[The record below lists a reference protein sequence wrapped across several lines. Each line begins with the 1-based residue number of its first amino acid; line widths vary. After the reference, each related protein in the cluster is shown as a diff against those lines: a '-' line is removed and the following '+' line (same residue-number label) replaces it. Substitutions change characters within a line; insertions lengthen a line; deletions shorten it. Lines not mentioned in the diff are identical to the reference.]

1 MLTRLLTKKVPY
13 TYTRAGYYY
22 FSRRV
27 PADLLSHY
35 SYPRIVQGLKTRSAQ
50 TAKSRALVAAA
61 KLDEYWS
68 HLRMT
73 DPDLIGRSLVK
84 AGYKTYSRNT
94 QLDAS
99 MNSEQHITLSEALET
114 YLTQKGANKPKTFK
128 AAAQRAC
135 SYLVDACG
143 TKTLAEYTRAD
154 ALSYRDYLIA
164 KGLVGSSV
172 SRVIS
177 SIRAVFNFAI
187 SEYALD
193 LKNPFVGMYFDKSA
207 GVSKR
212 LPIPIDD
219 IIKVQHLCRTIDDD
233 LRWLVALISDT
244 GMRLAE
250 GAGLLKRDIIL
261 DADIPHI
268 SLKPHPWRPLK
279 TSGSQRDIPL
289 VGASLW
295 AAQRLSEAFPDSPH
309 AFPRYNRKDI
319 TNSNSASAA
328 LNKWLHQ
335 YVPNGCTMHSFR
347 HSMRDRLRAV
357 ECPSDIIDQIGG
369 WATEGVGH
377 SYGEGYSIEVCLKW
391 VNKLNGFDR
400 V

>member
-1 MLTRLLTKKVPY
+1 M
-13 TYTRAGYYY
+13 
-22 FSRRV
+22 
-27 PADLLSHY
+27 SHY

-68 HLRMT
+68 HLRMA
-73 DPDLIGRSLVK
+73 DPDLIGRSLLK
-84 AGYKTYSRNT
+84 SGYGSFARNT
-94 QLDAS
+94 QLDVSSAT
-99 MNSEQHITLSEALET
+99 EQCITLPEALET
-114 YLTQKGANKPKTFK
+114 YVTQKGAGKPKSFE

-143 TKTLAEYTRAD
+143 AKNLAEYTRAD

-172 SRVIS
+172 GRVIS

-212 LPIPIDD
+212 LPIPIED
-219 IIKVQHLCRTIDDD
+219 IRKVQNQCRLIDDD
-233 LRWLVALISDT
+233 LRWLVALVSDT

-250 GAGLLKRDIIL
+250 GAGLLKSDIIL

-268 SLKPHPWRPLK
+268 SLKPHLWRPLK
-279 TSGSQRDIPL
+279 TTGSQRDIPL
-289 VGASLW
+289 AGASLL
-295 AAQRLSEAFPDSPH
+295 AAQRLLESFPDSPY
-309 AFPRYNRKDI
+309 AFPRYNRKDT

-335 YVPNGCTMHSFR
+335 YVPEGCTMHSFR

-357 ECPSDIIDQIGG
+357 ECPSDVIDQIGG
-369 WATEGVGH
+369 WATEGIGQGYGKGH
-377 SYGEGYSIEVCLKW
+377 DLQVCAKW
-391 VNKLNGFDR
+391 MNLISA
-400 V
+400 

>member
-13 TYTRAGYYY
+13 TFNRAGYYY

-50 TAKSRALVAAA
+50 TAKSRAMVAAA

-68 HLRMT
+68 HLRMA
-73 DPDLIGRSLVK
+73 DPDLIGCSLLK
-84 AGYKTYSRNT
+84 SGYGSFARNT
-94 QLDAS
+94 QLDVSSAT
-99 MNSEQHITLSEALET
+99 EQCITLPEALET
-114 YLTQKGANKPKTFK
+114 YVTQKGAGKPKTFK

-143 TKTLAEYTRAD
+143 AKNLAEYTRAD

-172 SRVIS
+172 GRVIS

-212 LPIPIDD
+212 LPIPIKD
-219 IIKVQHLCRTIDDD
+219 IRKVQNQCRLIDDD
-233 LRWLVALISDT
+233 LRWLVALVSDT

-250 GAGLLKRDIIL
+250 GAGLLKTDIIL
-261 DADIPHI
+261 DADIPYI
-268 SLKPHPWRPLK
+268 SLKPHLWRPLK
-279 TSGSQRDIPL
+279 TTGSQRDIPL

-295 AAQRLSEAFPDSPH
+295 AAQRLSESFLDSPY
-309 AFPRYNRKDI
+309 AFPRYNRKET

-335 YVPNGCTMHSFR
+335 YVPEGCTMHSFR

-357 ECPSDIIDQIGG
+357 ECPSDVIDQIGG
-369 WATEGVGH
+369 WATEGVGQG
-377 SYGEGYSIEVCLKW
+377 YGKGHDLQVCAKW
-391 VNKLNGFDR
+391 MNLISA
-400 V
+400 

>member
-1 MLTRLLTKKVPY
+1 MTRLLTKKVPY
-13 TYTRAGYYY
+13 TFNRAGYYY

-68 HLRMT
+68 HLRMI
-73 DPDLIGRSLVK
+73 DPDLIGRSLLK
-84 AGYKTYSRNT
+84 SGYGSFARNT
-94 QLDAS
+94 QLDVSSAT
-99 MNSEQHITLSEALET
+99 EQCITLPEALET
-114 YLTQKGANKPKTFK
+114 YVTQKGAGRPKSFE

-135 SYLVDACG
+135 TYLVDACG
-143 TKTLAEYTRAD
+143 AKTLAEYTRSD
-154 ALSYRDYLIA
+154 ALRYRDHLIA
-164 KGLVGSSV
+164 RGLVGSSV
-172 SRVIS
+172 GRVIS

-193 LKNPFVGMYFDKSA
+193 LKNPFVGMYFDKTA

-212 LPIPIDD
+212 LPVPIED
-219 IIKVQHLCRTIDDD
+219 IRKAQNQCRLIDDD
-233 LRWLVALISDT
+233 LRWLVALVSDT

-250 GAGLLKRDIIL
+250 GAGLLKSDLNL

-279 TSGSQRDIPL
+279 TSGSRRDIPL

-295 AAQRLSEAFPDSPH
+295 AAQRLSESFPDSPY
-309 AFPRYNRKDI
+309 AFPRYNRRDT

-335 YVPNGCTMHSFR
+335 YVPVGCTMHSFR

-369 WATEGVGH
+369 WVTEGVGQG
-377 SYGEGYSIEVCLKW
+377 YGKGYSVQ
-391 VNKLNGFDR
+391 VLNNWLTR
-400 V
+400 INSLPT

>member
-1 MLTRLLTKKVPY
+1 MLTRLLTKRIPY
-13 TYTRAGYYY
+13 TFNRAGYYY

-73 DPDLIGRSLVK
+73 DPDLIGRSLLK
-84 AGYKTYSRNT
+84 SGYKTYSRNT
-94 QLDAS
+94 QLDVS
-99 MNSEQHITLSEALET
+99 IGSKQHITLSEALET
-114 YLTQKGANKPKTFK
+114 YLTQKGASKPKTFK

-143 TKTLAEYTRAD
+143 AKTLAEYTRAD

-193 LKNPFVGMYFDKSA
+193 LKNPFLGMYFDKSA

-212 LPIPIDD
+212 LPIPIED
-219 IIKVQHLCRTIDDD
+219 ILAGSPNPDREMAHSLQHRQATQFIGLSSACTGKYRSDGPKADN
-233 LRWLVALISDT
+233 ALT
-244 GMRLAE
+244 F
-250 GAGLLKRDIIL
+250 
-261 DADIPHI
+261 
-268 SLKPHPWRPLK
+268 KPDYL
-279 TSGSQRDIPL
+279 
-289 VGASLW
+289 
-295 AAQRLSEAFPDSPH
+295 
-309 AFPRYNRKDI
+309 
-319 TNSNSASAA
+319 
-328 LNKWLHQ
+328 
-335 YVPNGCTMHSFR
+335 M
-347 HSMRDRLRAV
+347 
-357 ECPSDIIDQIGG
+357 
-369 WATEGVGH
+369 GV
-377 SYGEGYSIEVCLKW
+377 
-391 VNKLNGFDR
+391 R
-400 V
+400 

>member
-13 TYTRAGYYY
+13 TFNRAGYYY

-73 DPDLIGRSLVK
+73 APDLIGRSLLK
-84 AGYKTYSRNT
+84 SGYGAFTRGT
-94 QLDAS
+94 QLDVSTAT
-99 MNSEQHITLSEALET
+99 EQCITLPEALEI
-114 YLTQKGANKPKTFK
+114 YVTQKGAGKPKSFE

-135 SYLVDACG
+135 TYLVDACG
-143 TKTLAEYTRAD
+143 AKTLAEYTRAD
-154 ALSYRDYLIA
+154 ALSYRDHLIA

-172 SRVIS
+172 GRVIS

-193 LKNPFVGMYFDKSA
+193 LKNPFVGMYFDKTA

-212 LPIPIDD
+212 LPIPIED
-219 IIKVQHLCRTIDDD
+219 IRKVQHLCKTIDDD
-233 LRWLVALISDT
+233 LRWLVALVSDT

-250 GAGLLKRDIIL
+250 GAGLLKSDIIL

-268 SLKPHPWRPLK
+268 SLKAHPWRPLK
-279 TSGSQRDIPL
+279 THGSQRDIPL

-295 AAQRLSEAFPDSPH
+295 AAQRLSGAFPDSPY
-309 AFPRYNRKDI
+309 AFPRYNRKDT

-335 YVPNGCTMHSFR
+335 YVPEGCTMHSFR

-357 ECPSDIIDQIGG
+357 ECPSDVIDQIGG
-369 WATEGVGH
+369 WATEGVGQG
-377 SYGEGYSIEVCLKW
+377 YGEGYELKVCAKW
-391 VNKLNGFDR
+391 MRLVAQK
-400 V
+400 

>member
-1 MLTRLLTKKVPY
+1 MTRLLTKKVPY
-13 TYTRAGYYY
+13 TFNRAGYYY

-73 DPDLIGRSLVK
+73 APDLIGRSLLK
-84 AGYKTYSRNT
+84 SGYKTYSRNT
-94 QLDAS
+94 QHDVSTAT
-99 MNSEQHITLSEALET
+99 EQCISRPEALET
-114 YLTQKGANKPKTFK
+114 DVTQKGAGKPKSFE

-135 SYLVDACG
+135 TYLVDACG
-143 TKTLAEYTRAD
+143 AKTLAEYTRAD
-154 ALSYRDYLIA
+154 ALRYRDYLIA

-172 SRVIS
+172 GRVIS
-177 SIRAVFNFAI
+177 SIRAIFNFAI
-187 SEYALD
+187 SEYALE
-193 LKNPFVGMYFDKSA
+193 LKNPFVGMHFDKSA

-212 LPIPIDD
+212 LPIPIED
-219 IIKVQHLCRTIDDD
+219 IRKVQNQCRLIDDD
-233 LRWLVALISDT
+233 LRWLVALVSDT

-250 GAGLLKRDIIL
+250 GAGLLKSDIIL

-295 AAQRLSEAFPDSPH
+295 AAQRLSEAFPDSPY
-309 AFPRYNRKDI
+309 AFPRYNRRDT

-335 YVPNGCTMHSFR
+335 YVPEGCTMHSFR

-357 ECPSDIIDQIGG
+357 EGPSDVIDQIGG
-369 WATEGVGH
+369 WATEGVGQR
-377 SYGEGYSIEVCLKW
+377 YGEGYELKVCARW
-391 VNKLNGFDR
+391 MKLFAPK
-400 V
+400 